1 MNSEN
6 ITIALFVHSLDD
18 HGAARVALNLAQGFL
33 NSLSPDIKV
42 ELVLTRGGGVFLQQ
56 VPPKVEIV
64 NLNASK
70 SPVIFNKFIALWR
83 YFRRRKPT
91 FLIAIGDNI
100 NLAGMAQRLSGSRT
114 IVLAGVHNYLSLYIP
129 NEHRSFKRI
138 LPYLLR
144 WSFSQCEQIIA
155 VSQGVAEDLAS
166 TTGLPL
172 ERIKVIY
179 NPVISLDFLE
189 KAEEPVNHP
198 WLGSKEI
205 PVILGAGRFV
215 KQKDFSTLIRAF
227 ALVRQQRL
235 ARLIIIGQGAEQF
248 GLEQLVHDL
257 NLDEDVD
264 FPGFVENPYAYMS
277 RARVF
282 VLSSAWEGFGNVIV
296 EAMATGT
303 AVVSTDCPSGPSEIL
318 ENGKYGQ
325 LVPVGDFEA
334 LAHAILLTLEN
345 PISSPVLKQKAQD
358 FSIELIVEQYLNVM
372 KDILNRRIRSIQ

>member
-33 NSLSPDIKV
+33 SSLSPDVKV

-56 VPPKVEIV
+56 VPQRVEIV
-64 NLNASK
+64 ELNASK
-70 SPVIFNKFIALWR
+70 SPVLFNKLIAIWR
-83 YFRRRKPT
+83 YLRRNKPT

-100 NLAGMAQRLSGSRT
+100 NIAGIAQRLSGSCT

-129 NEHRSFKRI
+129 NEHRSFKSV

-144 WSFSQCEQIIA
+144 WCFSQCELIIA
-155 VSQGVAEDLAS
+155 VSKGVAEDLAS
-166 TTGLPL
+166 TTGLSL

-179 NPVISLDFLE
+179 NPVISLDLLE

-198 WLGSKEI
+198 WFTSKEI

-215 KQKDFSTLIRAF
+215 KQKDFFTLIRAF
-227 ALVRQQRL
+227 ALVRQHCL

-248 GLEQLVHDL
+248 ELEQLVHDL
-257 NLDEDVD
+257 NLDGEVD

-277 RARVF
+277 KAKVF

-303 AVVSTDCPSGPSEIL
+303 AVVSTDCPSGPAEIL
-318 ENGKYGQ
+318 ENGKYGR
-325 LVPVGDFEA
+325 LVPVGDFKA

-345 PISSPVLKQKAQD
+345 PIAPPILKQKAKD
-358 FSIELIVEQYLNVM
+358 FSIELIVEQYLHLM
-372 KDILNRRIRSIQ
+372 KDILDQKGLSIK